1 MIFADNV
8 LRVEHQ
14 GGYGVEFNAL
24 DALKLVDAH
33 HDSLKVAVSDA
44 WREAR
49 YNSKFL
55 ALLVDDLL
63 LVQAGGPCPLGPEEI
78 DGLLVPPGKDYTL
91 LTLHLI
97 TGKLPWFGPAQEKWF
112 KSNHSYI

>member
-14 GGYGVEFNAL
+14 AGYGVEFNAL

-49 YNSKFL
+49 YMYHHFL
-55 ALLVDDLL
+55 FVDR
-63 LVQAGGPCPLGPEEI
+63 
-78 DGLLVPPGKDYTL
+78 
-91 LTLHLI
+91 
-97 TGKLPWFGPAQEKWF
+97 
-112 KSNHSYI
+112 